1 MPQVRIL
8 SPRCDQKP
16 DPNWYLSRP
25 ARGGFLLLTGTYA
38 KAVPKI
44 PTASAGLARLPRQL
58 LTGMSTFRKL
68 GPLMKEKAQGT
79 HIGTSFLAV
88 QSLLGLFRFTFASE
102 PSVLPVGGLMAS
114 VL

>member
-1 MPQVRIL
+1 
-8 SPRCDQKP
+8 
-16 DPNWYLSRP
+16 
-25 ARGGFLLLTGTYA
+25 LLTGICA
-38 KAVPKI
+38 KAVPKT

-79 HIGTSFLAV
+79 HCAIKTLR
-88 QSLLGLFRFTFASE
+88 GLFRLTFSSE
-102 PSVLPVGGLMAS
+102 PSVLPLGGLMAS